1 MTDNV
6 NFVIVIIQ
14 MRLYCKSNLNYPDF
28 LNIYT
33 ILDQSYQSAYMLL
46 FLLTKIYL
54 LVLVSRDK
62 TDHVETF
69 QQEVKE
75 RFNDSILIVDSI

>member
-1 MTDNV
+1 
-6 NFVIVIIQ
+6 

-28 LNIYT
+28 LNIYHFRSIISIGVHVT
-33 ILDQSYQSAYMLL
+33 VFIDKK
-46 FLLTKIYL
+46 FYL

-75 RFNDSILIVDSI
+75 PFNDSILIVDSI